1 MKKVRDISK
10 WNTVTNYASVVKES
24 DGVIV
29 RIAYRGSSTG
39 KRKKPADYCPVM
51 AFSTA
56 EATSPAADAPLPPFS
71 TNTTK
76 A

>member
-39 KRKKPADYCPVM
+39 KI
-51 AFSTA
+51 
-56 EATSPAADAPLPPFS
+56 PFLLLW
-71 TNTTK
+71 
-76 A
+76 